1 MRVTICARH
10 VKSGVARG
18 ILGVYKWCSG
28 GISVIGSRFSVFV
41 AYGSNRIAFAISCTI
56 HKLRDGLLGSQRG
69 GLAQKLL
76 EFGIGTFQADAVVL
90 VGGGHVAGYGCVLM
104 AFLVFLWSSVVR
116 PSTEDGRRKDVID
129 RPTDHAWT
137 TRMDCIYCEVS
148 SSSRRQV
155 DSQML

>member
-90 VGGGHVAGYGCVLM
+90 VGGGHV
-104 AFLVFLWSSVVR
+104 
-116 PSTEDGRRKDVID
+116 
-129 RPTDHAWT
+129 
-137 TRMDCIYCEVS
+137 
-148 SSSRRQV
+148 
-155 DSQML
+155 

>member
-90 VGGGHVAGYGCVLM
+90 VGGGHVAGCVFWQQRWHGRVL
-104 AFLVFLWSSVVR
+104 LVFCGR
-116 PSTEDGRRKDVID
+116 PSV
-129 RPTDHAWT
+129 H
-137 TRMDCIYCEVS
+137 
-148 SSSRRQV
+148 
-155 DSQML
+155 